1 VYTINV
7 KVEGVPPGLLMHKF
21 SLQTEKDL
29 QSAVKQKHAT
39 RPTAEMDAEEAAYR
53 DDEGRLVQPGEHIYQ
68 ALVKASGSFQVQG
81 RGKKSYKDAVKGNV
95 IIVPDFI
102 PHQNSD
108 YDIDLRPVRIQ
119 TARVMRARPWL
130 KKWQLSFQIQ
140 ILDEAMLPFEVLN
153 AILVDAGEKVGI
165 GDYRPR
171 FGRFTVTRFEK
182 V

>member
-1 VYTINV
+1 MYTINV
-7 KVEGVPPGLLMHKF
+7 AIQGVAPGLLMHKF
-21 SLQTEKDL
+21 SAGDEAGL
-29 QSAVKQKHAT
+29 QSAVKVKSA
-39 RPTAEMDAEEAAYR
+39 RKPTAEESAAEAAYR
-53 DDEGRLVQPGEHIYQ
+53 DETGQLVQPGEHIYQ

-95 IIVPDFI
+95 IVVPDYI
-102 PHQNSD
+102 PHQQTG

-119 TARVMRARPWL
+119 AARVMRARPWL
-130 KKWQLSFQIQ
+130 KNWALSFQVQ
-140 ILDEAMLPFEVLN
+140 VLDEAMLPFEVLN

-182 V
+182 A